1 MNNRQIFYLAIYVFI
16 GVCSAYIANDKQL
29 DVAWVVSFPI
39 WYFLLIMVIQL
50 FDVIMIKKR
59 YKYFLGKFFWGSDV
73 FLLVLLCRSN
83 CHNIS

>member
-50 FDVIMIKKR
+50 FDVIMIKKDTNIFGEG
-59 YKYFLGKFFWGSDV
+59 FLGQRCV
-73 FLLVLLCRSN
+73 FACTPM
-83 CHNIS
+83 

>member
-16 GVCSAYIANDKQL
+16 GVCSVYIANNKQL

-50 FDVIMIKKR
+50 FDVIMIKKDTNIFGEG
-59 YKYFLGKFFWGSDV
+59 FLGQRCV
-73 FLLVLLCRSN
+73 FACTPMQ
-83 CHNIS
+83 I